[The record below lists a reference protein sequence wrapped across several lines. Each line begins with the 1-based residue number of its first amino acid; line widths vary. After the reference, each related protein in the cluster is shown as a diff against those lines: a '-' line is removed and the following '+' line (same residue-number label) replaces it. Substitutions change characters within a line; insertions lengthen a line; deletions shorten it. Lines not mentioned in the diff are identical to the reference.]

1 MSSVPQLFA
10 TPLPE
15 AWDELF
21 SLAPQS
27 CDTTIE
33 SRALDS
39 IKRFHPEPVL
49 YTPSKKAEKG
59 YNDKSHEKNL
69 HYGLLV
75 GRALSIINQ
84 YHHVKREPLSDDQLV
99 ELVMEYY
106 PLALEELNLNSTMT
120 TPYEARMDGVKAST
134 LTHWGFA
141 EQQCRNAV
149 QSARGHWREDV
160 YLEIQRRAREQG
172 ARGGRAYSTYTLED
186 HLATAHMTAAETS
199 AALGLNIRTVYRMKK
214 RYAHIDPST
223 GEVHGE
229 EQETTEAATGDG
241 AVEPDRVRSETR
253 NDSRPH
259 ADELAPA
266 LPHRRSGSHSHAPLA
281 PGMDDQA
288 SGILRELDGM
298 PLPF

>member
-1 MSSVPQLFA
+1 MSSVPQLFP

-15 AWDELF
+15 AWDRLF

-27 CDTTIE
+27 CATTIE

-39 IKRFHPEPVL
+39 IERFHPQPVL

-84 YHHVKREPLSDDQLV
+84 YHHVKREPLSDEQLV

-149 QSARGHWREDV
+149 QSAREYWREDV
-160 YLEIQRRAREQG
+160 YPEIQRRAREQG
-172 ARGGRAYSTYTLED
+172 ARGGKAYKTYDLDAHLSTHHMRAD
-186 HLATAHMTAAETS
+186 DAAR
-199 AALGLNIRTVYRMKK
+199 ALGVSRRTVYNMR
-214 RYAHIDPST
+214 REFVDIDPTT

-229 EQETTEAATGDG
+229 PQTTSTPDDDES
-241 AVEPDRVRSETR
+241 VEPDRVRSEAG
-253 NDSRPH
+253 DGPSPLV
-259 ADELAPA
+259 DELAQA
-266 LPHRRSGSHSHAPLA
+266 LPHRGSGSHSRAPRTTGVDER
-281 PGMDDQA
+281 PG
-288 SGILRELDGM
+288 GILHALDGM

>member
-1 MSSVPQLFA
+1 MSSVQQLFP
-10 TPLPE
+10 TPLSE

-21 SLAPQS
+21 SLAPQP

-39 IKRFHPEPVL
+39 IERFHPEPVL

-160 YLEIQRRAREQG
+160 YPEIQRRAREQG

-214 RYAHIDPST
+214 RFAHIDPST

-229 EQETTEAATGDG
+229 QETTSTPAGDES
-241 AVEPDRVRSETR
+241 VEPNRVRSDAGDEP
-253 NDSRPH
+253 RPR
-259 ADELAPA
+259 ADELASPLA
-266 LPHRRSGSHSHAPLA
+266 HRGSRQNPHAPLSPA
-281 PGMDDQA
+281 VDDKA
-288 SGILRELDGM
+288 GGVLRELDGM